1 MSSALRNNL
10 VRLLGILAPLL
21 LLGLTPSCSSVFP
34 YEKGASPDYTESVV
48 PTSRDLIDPDRPF
61 EESRYLPRY
70 TLNPGDN
77 INVAFDVRAVE
88 SEQDY
93 RIEKGDQI
101 RVVVLFH
108 DEINNLYSVRPD
120 GKISLPYKGDFM
132 IAGMSPMEASSS
144 IADLYSDLFV
154 DPSVSLLLES
164 SGERIDAMRQ
174 IFDRGNMGQTWNYA
188 VGPDGFFNL
197 PLVGEFSAPGLTVA
211 LLENI
216 VNSAYG
222 RMAPEVKVNITL
234 TSTAGFGVFVM
245 GEVNNAGRQAIKG
258 PITASR
264 ALALADGHNPTTADL
279 SNCILL
285 SLDVLTGEASAR
297 VVDLEALLMHGD
309 FSRDPLLG
317 PNDVLVVPSS
327 KITNINRWV
336 DQYISKLLLFRGVG
350 ANMSYRLN

>member
-1 MSSALRNNL
+1 M
-10 VRLLGILAPLL
+10 LL
-21 LLGLTPSCSSVFP
+21 LLLTSSCSTLFP
-34 YEKGASPDYTESVV
+34 HGSDVEPDFTESVV
-48 PTSRDLIDPDRPF
+48 PKSRDLIDPDRPF

-93 RIEKGDQI
+93 RIEKGDKI
-101 RVVVLFH
+101 GVKVLFH
-108 DEINNLYSVRPD
+108 EEVNNVYGVRPD
-120 GKISLPYKGDFM
+120 GKISLPYKGDFL
-132 IAGMSPMEASSS
+132 IEGMTPMEASHA

-154 DPSVSLLLES
+154 DPSVSLQLES

-174 IFDRGNMGQTWNYA
+174 IFDRGNMGQSWNYSI
-188 VGPDGFFNL
+188 GPDGFFNL
-197 PLVGEFSAPGLTVA
+197 PMVGEFSAPGLTVA
-211 LLENI
+211 QLENI
-216 VNSAYG
+216 VNSAYA

-245 GEVNNAGRQAIKG
+245 GEVMNAGRVAIKG
-258 PITASR
+258 PVTASR
-264 ALALADGHNPTTADL
+264 ALAMAGGYNPNTSDL

-285 SLDVLTGEASAR
+285 SLDVMTGEAEAR
-297 VVDLEALLMHGD
+297 LVDLEAVLKRGD
-309 FSRDPLLG
+309 FTRDPLLG
-317 PNDVLVVPSS
+317 PNDVLVVPST
-327 KITNINRWV
+327 KIVNINRWV

>member
-1 MSSALRNNL
+1 MGNFRSRFLGYAAML
-10 VRLLGILAPLL
+10 VLLM
-21 LLGLTPSCSSVFP
+21 TSSCSTLFP
-34 YEKGASPDYTESVV
+34 HGSDEKPDFTESVV

-77 INVAFDVRAVE
+77 INVAFDVREVE

-93 RIEKGDQI
+93 RIEKGDKI
-101 RVVVLFH
+101 GIKVLFH
-108 DEINNLYSVRPD
+108 EEINAIYGVRPD
-120 GKISLPYKGDFM
+120 GKISLPYKGDFV
-132 IAGMSPMEASSS
+132 IVGMSPMEASGA
-144 IADLYSDLFV
+144 IAELYGDLFV
-154 DPSVSLLLES
+154 DPSVSLQLES

-174 IFDRGNMGQTWNYA
+174 IFDRGNMGQSWNYS

-197 PLVGEFSAPGLTVA
+197 PMVGEFSAPGLTVA
-211 LLENI
+211 QLENI
-216 VNSAYG
+216 VNSAYA

-245 GEVNNAGRQAIKG
+245 GEVNSAGRVAIKG
-258 PITASR
+258 PVTASR
-264 ALALADGHNPTTADL
+264 ALAMAGGFNPNTADL

-285 SLDVLTGEASAR
+285 SLDVLTGEANAR
-297 VVDLEALLMHGD
+297 VVDLEAVLTRGD

-317 PNDVLVVPSS
+317 PNDVLVVPST
-327 KITNINRWV
+327 KIVNINRWV